1 MKVGWVKWVGWG
13 RWVGFVACLA
23 VLSMSLGA
31 QSAPDVTGEWEAE
44 YVTPLGPQELKIYLQ
59 QEGPRISGHTSSEF
73 GEFPVRGS
81 ISGSDV
87 KFSWTE
93 VDGGK
98 NVLISVTGK
107 IDGDKITGTA
117 TVGER
122 GSGAFRAERTDS

>member
-1 MKVGWVKWVGWG
+1 V
-13 RWVGFVACLA
+13 
-23 VLSMSLGA
+23 VLSFSVHA

-73 GEFPVRGS
+73 GEFQVRGS
-81 ISGSDV
+81 INGGDV

-98 NVLISVTGK
+98 NVLISVAGK

-117 TVGER
+117 SVGER
-122 GSGAFRAERTDS
+122 GSGAFRAERTGS